1 MLIITVVSL
10 LITWT
15 NRIPSAG
22 VYFVDLN
29 KKIFTYENLMFDHL
43 KLFIL
48 IYYDCVR
55 EMVTSFIR
63 YLFK

>member
-29 KKIFTYENLMFDHL
+29 KKIFTYENLIL
-43 KLFIL
+43 KT
-48 IYYDCVR
+48 IYTYLLWLR
-55 EMVTSFIR
+55 EGDGN
-63 YLFK
+63 